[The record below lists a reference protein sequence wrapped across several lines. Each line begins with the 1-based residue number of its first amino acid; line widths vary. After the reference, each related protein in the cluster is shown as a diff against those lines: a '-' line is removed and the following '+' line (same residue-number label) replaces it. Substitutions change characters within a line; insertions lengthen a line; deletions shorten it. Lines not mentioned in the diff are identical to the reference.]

1 MRAVTFSGAG
11 GNEVVRFAERPDPVP
26 GDHEVLIA
34 ARYAGVNWADVA
46 QRAGHYPP
54 PPGSPADIPGLE
66 VAGVVQAAGR
76 EVRAWQAGDRVFGIV
91 GGGGLADRV
100 VAHERHLAAVPDG
113 MAEDVAAAVPEAYIT
128 AHDAVF
134 SRCGLELGEVLLVT
148 GANGAVGSA
157 AVALGLVGGARVV
170 ASVRSP
176 GAGDALAAAGAIVAG
191 PDKIAAELAALGGA
205 DVVLELVGA
214 QNLAADFGV
223 LTVQGRI
230 VVVGTPAGAD
240 GAISLRALMGK
251 RASLYGTMLR
261 ARPVE
266 EKAAAVQAFA
276 RSVVPVLAAGRA
288 LPRIDR
294 VFPAADV
301 TAAFDYLV
309 QPGKSGKVLLDF
321 G

>member
-288 LPRIDR
+288 RPRIDR

-301 TAAFDYLV
+301 TAAFDYLM

>member
-11 GNEVVRFAERPDPVP
+11 GNEVVRFTGRPDPVP

-34 ARYAGVNWADVA
+34 ARFAGVNWADVA
-46 QRAGHYPP
+46 QRAGHYPA

-66 VAGVVQAAGR
+66 VAGLVQAAGR

-113 MAEDVAAAVPEAYIT
+113 LGEDTAAAVPEAYIT

-134 SRCGLELGEVLLVT
+134 TRCGLELGEVLLVT

-157 AVALGLVGGARVV
+157 AVALGLAAGARVV
-170 ASVRSP
+170 ASVRSA
-176 GAGDALAAAGAIVAG
+176 GAGDALAAAGAIVTS
-191 PDKIAAELAALGGA
+191 PDKVAGELATLGGA
-205 DVVLELVGA
+205 GVVLELVGA
-214 QNLAADFGV
+214 QNLEADFAV
-223 LTVQGRI
+223 LVMKGRI

-251 RASLYGTMLR
+251 RASVYGTMLR
-261 ARPVE
+261 ARPLE

-276 RSVVPVLAAGRA
+276 RSVVPLLAAGQA

-294 VFPAADV
+294 VFPAAEAA
-301 TAAFDYLV
+301 AAFDYLV
-309 QPGKSGKVLLDF
+309 RPGKSGKVLLDF

>member
-1 MRAVTFSGAG
+1 MRAVTFEGAG
-11 GNEVVRFAERPDPVP
+11 GNEVVRVEDRPDPVP
-26 GDHEVLIA
+26 ADHEVVVA

-46 QRAGHYPP
+46 QRAGHYPA

-66 VAGVVQAAGR
+66 VAGLVQAAGPG
-76 EVRAWQAGDRVFGIV
+76 VRTWRAGDRVFGIV

-100 VAHERHLAAVPDG
+100 RAHERHLVAVPDD
-113 MAEDVAAAVPEAYIT
+113 MADDTAAAVPEAYIT
-128 AHDAVF
+128 AHDAIF
-134 SRCGLELGEVLLVT
+134 TRCGLELGEVLLVN

-157 AVALGLVGGARVV
+157 AVQLGLAAGARVV
-170 ASVRSP
+170 ASIRSP
-176 GAGDALAAAGAIVAG
+176 GTGKALAAAGAIVAS
-191 PDKIAAELAALGGA
+191 PDEVAGQLAALGGA
-205 DVVLELVGA
+205 SVVVELIGA
-214 QNLAADFGV
+214 QNLEADFGV
-223 LTVQGRI
+223 LAVKGRI

-276 RSVVPVLAAGRA
+276 RSVLPLLAAGRA
-288 LPRIDR
+288 LPRVDR
-294 VFPAADV
+294 VFPAAQAA
-301 TAAFDYLV
+301 AAFDYLV
-309 QPGKSGKVLLDF
+309 RPGKSGKVLLDF